1 MKKSLRLVLLALAA
15 TFLIPFIYLIALS
28 VSVNWNYP
36 RLLPDALSVD
46 TWRLA
51 LSTNMPVA
59 QTLLQS
65 LFISSLVA
73 IVSTMLGF
81 VTGRTISRHRHRR
94 RLLAAAYVPFIF
106 SPVILGTTLMY
117 FYLKAGLAGT
127 VTGVVLSQIMFA
139 FGFAIVF
146 FDGFYTPDIRVMEE
160 EARSLGCSGLQLF
173 ARVLIPLSKS
183 AIWLCLVQTF
193 LISWFQY
200 GLTLL
205 IGAGRV
211 RTLPLLVYEFVNEA
225 NPYLAAVASLLL
237 ILPPILILLFNRRIA
252 FRTAG

>member
-1 MKKSLRLVLLALAA
+1 MKRSTRLALIAFAATVLL
-15 TFLIPFIYLIALS
+15 PFVYLVALS
-28 VSVNWNYP
+28 LSTRWNYP
-36 RLLPDALSVD
+36 LLLPEAYSISA
-46 TWRLA
+46 WRLA
-51 LSTNMPVA
+51 LSANMPVTE
-59 QTLLQS
+59 TLLRS

-73 IVSTMLGF
+73 TVSTVLGF

-117 FYLKAGLAGT
+117 FYLKAGLAGSI
-127 VTGVVLSQIMFA
+127 TGVILSQIMFA

-146 FDGFYTPDIRVMEE
+146 FDGFWTPDTRVMEE
-160 EARSLGCSGLQLF
+160 EARSLGCSGMHLF
-173 ARVLIPLSKS
+173 TRVLIPLSKS

-237 ILPPILILLFNRRIA
+237 ILPPVLILLFNRRFT